1 MLPRINDAA
10 AATATVTAPVW
21 APWLTEVVNP
31 LLTTLSLILGI
42 LFLAWRW
49 RRAMRR
55 DAEDGEE

>member
-1 MLPRINDAA
+1 MLPKLNDAA

-31 LLTTLSLILGI
+31 LLTSISLILGI

-49 RRAMRR
+49 RRAVRR
-55 DAEDGEE
+55 DSEDDEE